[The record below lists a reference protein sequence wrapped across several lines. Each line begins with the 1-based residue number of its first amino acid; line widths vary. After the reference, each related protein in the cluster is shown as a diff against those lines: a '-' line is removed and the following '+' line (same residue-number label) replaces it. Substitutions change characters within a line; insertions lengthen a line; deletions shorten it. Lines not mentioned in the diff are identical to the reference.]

1 MGTTLTGTT
10 PATTYDGL
18 IKVTDNGPL
27 SGTAKYLSDGLG
39 NDSVLAL
46 STSLVGIGTNAPQ
59 RPLHINGTE
68 GVLRLTSTASGNNG
82 FEVGIGASSQA
93 FLWQAENSY
102 IQIATNATERLRIS
116 AEGDVGIGITTFG
129 NFSTSKELLI
139 KGDAVNTNAVAQV
152 ISNDSGSSLAM
163 YAGANSTDHP
173 LLIYQKDLRFGS
185 ATSTGLVG
193 YAEKMRITA
202 AGNVGIGTSAPTYRL
217 NVLRSD
223 GQVAFLTDGT
233 TADLAITCSSGVT
246 SMSPTTGILAFGTS
260 STERMRIDS
269 SGNVGIGITPTARL
283 HVSGT
288 IQSVQG
294 ATTIQMYTTGG
305 SGVISQVGAYPLTF
319 LTNSAERMRITAAGN
334 VGIGATISSWGGTFR
349 ALQIGAGTAIY
360 NNDAANGSF
369 FGSNYFYNGTNNIY
383 KNDGTATAYGQ
394 ISGNHSFFTAS
405 GGSAGGTVS
414 FSERVTITAN
424 GLTFNGDTAAANAL
438 DDYEEGTFNP
448 TIIGGTT
455 AGTAD
460 YVRAAR
466 YTKIGRQVTVQI
478 DISWTS
484 GTGAGSLQISGLPF
498 NESQSATNPAVSI
511 GFISDISLSASHYA
525 LGYIANSTN
534 RIDLVQYPVGGS
546 TLAAVS
552 YSASGRLI
560 LNATYLA

>member
-305 SGVISQVGAYPLTF
+305 SGVISQLGAYALTF
-319 LTNSAERMRITAAGN
+319 LTNGSEKVRITSAGN
-334 VGIGATISSWGGTFR
+334 VGIGTDAPIAKLNVFGGVGDSSSEEAVFALTRTSSTSNVLSAKLALTAPNTYSQNLVFR
-349 ALQIGAGTAIY
+349 IKT
-360 NNDAANGSF
+360 
-369 FGSNYFYNGTNNIY
+369 
-383 KNDGTATAYGQ
+383 
-394 ISGNHSFFTAS
+394 TAS
-405 GGSAGGTVS
+405 SAEDPSYYTDVAA
-414 FSERVTITAN
+414 ITAN
-424 GLTFNGDTAAANAL
+424 GITFNGDTAAANAL
-438 DDYEEGTFNP
+438 DDYEEGTWTP
-448 TIIGGTT
+448 TAVSGVTINAIQNAT
-455 AGTAD
+455 
-460 YVRAAR
+460 
-466 YTKIGRQVTVQI
+466 YTKIGNIVTFQVWIKLIISSSNFVLSGFPFALVPSERSSCSMSNLVLDKALANQI
-478 DISWTS
+478 LGTTLYAYDASPSGSIQDIF
-484 GTGAGSLQISGLPF
+484 ISG
-498 NESQSATNPAVSI
+498 NYRTS
-511 GFISDISLSASHYA
+511 
-525 LGYIANSTN
+525 
-534 RIDLVQYPVGGS
+534 
-546 TLAAVS
+546 
-552 YSASGRLI
+552 
-560 LNATYLA
+560 